1 MSGFLHDDQ
10 IAVLRKQGFVVARQ
24 FADPSQVA
32 ALRALAQRHLAE
44 HVAPIEYEAD
54 LQYPGAPPSRGAEGG
69 LTVRRLLNA
78 YARDSLFAQ
87 WATDPRIGQ
96 WLARYFDEPAVLS
109 TVHHNCVMTKHPA
122 YGSLT
127 GWHQDIR
134 YWSFTDTDLVSC
146 WLALGPET
154 RNNGGL
160 SFIPGSHAAAF
171 SPEQFDDK
179 KFFREDAPQNAD
191 WIARAVCPELQAGD
205 VVFFHCRTLHA
216 AQGNRSD
223 QVKLSVVYTYHPA
236 SCQPVAGTRS
246 ASQPGVPLVAP
257 AESD

>member
-78 YARDSLFAQ
+78 YARDPLLAQ

-96 WLARYFDEPAVLS
+96 WLARYFDEPPVLS

-171 SPEQFDDK
+171 APEQFDEK

-223 QVKLSVVYTYHPA
+223 QVKLSVVHTYHPA
-236 SCQPVAGTRS
+236 SCHPVAGTRS
-246 ASQPGVPLVAP
+246 ASQPGVRLVASV
-257 AESD
+257 ESD

>member
-54 LQYPGAPPSRGAEGG
+54 LQYPGAPESRGAEGG

-78 YARDSLFAQ
+78 YARDSSFAQ

-171 SPEQFDDK
+171 APEQFDEK

-223 QVKLSVVYTYHPA
+223 QVKLSVVHTYHPA
-236 SCQPVAGTRS
+236 SCHPVAGTRS
-246 ASQPGVPLVAP
+246 ASQPGVPLVTP